1 MGVRATQEQ
10 AAIPACAATAAVALK
25 NAAPIAA
32 ANINNSKL
40 TNIAVR
46 AARARLCSTSW
57 WLTQMIAITKKLTT

>member
-1 MGVRATQEQ
+1 M
-10 AAIPACAATAAVALK
+10 
-25 NAAPIAA
+25 AA